1 ADNPFILGLP
11 TGSSPKEMAPIKFI
25 QRRRFIFLMIK
36 DTATEAM
43 YPNHS
48 IQLGVI
54 IWLKKEQKINS

>member
-1 ADNPFILGLP
+1 
-11 TGSSPKEMAPIKFI
+11 MAPIKFI